1 VTAAPEAG
9 RRENELGGRRPA
21 GNVRDAMTPTE
32 EVRPMNA
39 VTVWVLPVGIMAG
52 D

>member
-1 VTAAPEAG
+1 MPAEMG
-9 RRENELGGRRPA
+9 LGGRRPA
-21 GNVRDAMTPTE
+21 DSVRFTVTSSE

-39 VTVWVLPVGIMAG
+39 VTVWVLPLFTTVG